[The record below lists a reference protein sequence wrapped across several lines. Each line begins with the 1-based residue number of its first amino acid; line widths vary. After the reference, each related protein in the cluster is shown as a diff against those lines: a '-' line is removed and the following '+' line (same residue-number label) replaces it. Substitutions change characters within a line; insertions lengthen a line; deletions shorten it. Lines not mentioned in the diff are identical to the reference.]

1 MDMQKRRTLRV
12 MKTFGFATATAAIM
26 ALALGACSQYGL
38 RGDKG
43 LPPPPERMA
52 YPNINEVPADGR
64 AARSPAEQD
73 ALKARLLAAKP
84 RVARSPKPFNPAKGV
99 D

>member
-1 MDMQKRRTLRV
+1 MDIQKERTLRV
-12 MKTFGFATATAAIM
+12 MKKFGFATASAAV
-26 ALALGACSQYGL
+26 LAASLGACSPYGL

-52 YPNINEVPADGR
+52 YPNINEVPAAGR
-64 AARSPAEQD
+64 AARSPADQE
-73 ALKARLLAAKP
+73 ALKARLLASKP
-84 RVARSPKPFNPAKGV
+84 RAARAPKPFNPAHGV